1 MPRMIVTGSEL
12 ESAQGALLLEGV
24 VVVVVVEN
32 VAVPHGV
39 VVQ

>member
-1 MPRMIVTGSEL
+1 MIVMGSEL
-12 ESAQGALLLEGV
+12 ASAQGALLSEGV
-24 VVVVVVEN
+24 GVVVEN